1 MLESNIEQLVFK
13 NARLASEVLKT
24 MVGKDVEIIV
34 LVESDDI
41 KECQAKKKREPG
53 SAKGLI
59 WMADDFEKPL
69 DDDMLAEF
77 YK

>member
-1 MLESNIEQLVFK
+1 MEALKIK
-13 NARLASEVLKT
+13 KHIDSEILSLTIPKA
-24 MVGKDVEIIV
+24 MIGKDVEIIL
-34 LVESDDI
+34 LVESTDTQ
-41 KECQAKKKREPG
+41 ESRPKKKREPG

>member
-1 MLESNIEQLVFK
+1 MDALKIK
-13 NARLASEVLKT
+13 KHIDSEILKLS
-24 MVGKDVEIIV
+24 MPKSMIGKDVEIIV

-41 KECQAKKKREPG
+41 RECHAKKKREPG